1 MKGRALVAWNLRR
14 TRVRRGLS
22 QERLAFDAGV
32 DRSYVGGLER
42 REENPT
48 IDLLDRLALVLFF
61 LTTTSQYVV
70 ARKATAMVDWTIL
83 SSTFLKAMVEW
94 AGA

>member
-1 MKGRALVAWNLRR
+1 MKARALVAWNLRR
-14 TRVRRGLS
+14 IRVRRGLS

-48 IDLLDRLALVLFF
+48 IDLLDRLARTLSVHLSEFF
-61 LTTTSQYVV
+61 
-70 ARKATAMVDWTIL
+70 
-83 SSTFLKAMVEW
+83 VEPTKGS
-94 AGA
+94 AAPKPLGEGRRPSR